1 MLALSSTESETD
13 IITFILIFHF
23 NKINT
28 RSTVNCLDLQNNKID
43 AFPPVA
49 KALKD
54 GEAKALK
61 DGQPVS
67 PCEDAENAGAAGSA
81 SAEEAAGEPRNLVD
95 EVLAKMPELKVL
107 YLKGNPCVKKLTGG
121 KSYRK
126 YTIARIGSLTYLDD
140 RPVFKDDRRT

>member
-1 MLALSSTESETD
+1 M
-13 IITFILIFHF
+13 
-23 NKINT
+23 
-28 RSTVNCLDLQNNKID
+28 
-43 AFPPVA
+43 A
-49 KALKD
+49 KSLED

-61 DGQPVS
+61 DNDGQPVS

-81 SAEEAAGEPRNLVD
+81 SAAAEEAAGEPRNLVD

-126 YTIARIGSLTYLDD
+126 YTIARIGGLTYLDD